1 MADRQDASRRGRPD
15 RPDRQ
20 DRPDR
25 SARPER
31 TDRPERP
38 SRPSSSRR
46 SDVVRCEKCGEDYS
60 VTYKRCPF
68 CDERPNRGGVV
79 GKRVAN
85 TRGGG
90 YGRPVNPVQIVGLVV
105 SLVLIIAAL
114 YIIFTKVGPLLR
126 PGGKPG
132 GSSSSAPGTSQ
143 SQPGGDISQPG
154 GDVSQPGGTVSTP
167 EPGPTVIRAE
177 AISLSKQ
184 DITLEANGSFQI
196 TAAVAPTGVTE
207 PIEWSSSDPSIAT
220 VDADGKVVNVNRSG
234 AKKTVTITASCSGLT
249 AECIVRC
256 NSAAGGTAASGSTG
270 VVTAKSGLNIRSG
283 PGPEYDKVASAPNG
297 AKVTILE
304 DAGNGWYKIEYSA
317 GKTGYASADYVSVSP

>member
-1 MADRQDASRRGRPD
+1 MADRQDASRRDRTDRPGRPD
-15 RPDRQ
+15 RAD
-20 DRPDR
+20 
-25 SARPER
+25 
-31 TDRPERP
+31 RP
-38 SRPSSSRR
+38 SRPSAPRR

-68 CDERPNRGGVV
+68 CDERPGRGGVV

-90 YGRPVNPVQIVGLVV
+90 YGRPVNPVQIVGLVI

-126 PGGKPG
+126 PGG
-132 GSSSSAPGTSQ
+132 SSSSDPGVSQ
-143 SQPGGDISQPG
+143 SQPG
-154 GDVSQPGGTVSTP
+154 GDVSQPGGDISQPGSAVSTP
-167 EPGPTVIRAE
+167 EPGPTAVRAE

-184 DITLEANGSFQI
+184 DITLEAGGSFQI
-196 TAAVAPTGVTE
+196 TAAVAPAGVTE
-207 PIEWSSSDPSIAT
+207 PIEWSSSDPSVAT
-220 VDADGKVVNVNRSG
+220 VDADGKVANVNRSG
-234 AKKTVTITASCSGLT
+234 GKKTVTITASCSGLT

-256 NSAAGGTAASGSTG
+256 NSAPAGGTAASGSTG
-270 VVTAKSGLNIRSG
+270 VVTARSGLNIRSG
-283 PGPEYDKVASAPNG
+283 PGPEYDKIASAPNG

-304 DAGNGWYKIEYSA
+304 DAGGGWYKIEYSP